1 MGLAA
6 KSLCVRRAPKR
17 LPVLLPAT
25 LVIAQSP
32 IMKILILPG
41 DGIGPEIVGQ
51 AVRVL
56 EKFKAEGAPIELSH
70 GLLGGAAHDAH
81 GHPYPEVT
89 QQQAR
94 AAEAILLGCV
104 GGPQYDTL
112 PRAVRPEQ
120 GLLGIRKDL

>member
-1 MGLAA
+1 
-6 KSLCVRRAPKR
+6 
-17 LPVLLPAT
+17 
-25 LVIAQSP
+25 
-32 IMKILILPG
+32 MKILILPG

-56 EKFKAEGAPIELSH
+56 EKFKAEGVPIELSH

-94 AAEAILLGCV
+94 AADAILLGCV

-112 PRAVRPEQ
+112 PRAVRPE
-120 GLLGIRKDL
+120 RCR